1 MFNVVKA
8 DVLFKFV
15 IRKAER
21 EAETG
26 MEQWSSSGWEDCCR
40 CAVSDMPE
48 VKGNDPV
55 GKTDCCRCAVP
66 DMPEVKGNDP
76 VGRTAVGVLF
86 RICRKTR
93 EMTQLGRLL

>member
-48 VKGNDPV
+48 VKGNDPA
-55 GKTDCCRCAVP
+55 GKTAEDVLL
-66 DMPEVKGNDP
+66 
-76 VGRTAVGVLF
+76 RTF
-86 RICRKTR
+86 KTNSLTYYA
-93 EMTQLGRLL
+93 EHFT